1 MSSTNKFFIKKS
13 INPKEG
19 NISGITA
26 VNICDRHL
34 ITGDEKGNVVTY
46 EFGQNDILN
55 KIKETNLKS
64 RIEKILVYPNRKL
77 AFILV
82 GGEVY
87 CVKIPLM
94 QNVQSILK
102 TKDTVNIFFFISPK

>member
-55 KIKETNLKS
+55 KIKET
-64 RIEKILVYPNRKL
+64 ILSQ
-77 AFILV
+77 
-82 GGEVY
+82 G
-87 CVKIPLM
+87 
-94 QNVQSILK
+94 
-102 TKDTVNIFFFISPK
+102 